1 MSDSVASRYADAV
14 ARIQARR
21 RMRLSGLPV
30 SSTEASRSVVENS
43 KSEFVTG
50 IAKRS
55 PSVTSTKS
63 LTNKVLVS
71 TGKEA
76 CSQGSLE
83 KFPVEF
89 PPSTHFNLVDVQL
102 METIKEHQ
110 KLISRLTNGADMLLI
125 VSSVDETTEIEI
137 ARRTSVYCTPDL
149 QKLAWRTLEG
159 PDTGKVSYINIEDMA
174 TIVCIFA
181 EDIEN
186 KFCPTPRQS

>member
-71 TGKEA
+71 TGKE
-76 CSQGSLE
+76 
-83 KFPVEF
+83 V
-89 PPSTHFNLVDVQL
+89 STFHPF
-102 METIKEHQ
+102 
-110 KLISRLTNGADMLLI
+110 
-125 VSSVDETTEIEI
+125 
-137 ARRTSVYCTPDL
+137 
-149 QKLAWRTLEG
+149 
-159 PDTGKVSYINIEDMA
+159 
-174 TIVCIFA
+174 
-181 EDIEN
+181 
-186 KFCPTPRQS
+186 